1 VQGTPMHHGTTDSH
15 RHQSLPFYRQYVPM
29 LLLIAKDVPGRE
41 IRFAKLGETQA
52 DPPSQPLTCPVKNR
66 NYLHMSTSLSSL
78 SPQQLRRAADL
89 KDKIQSLENEL
100 GRILGASIKPV
111 AAVALRKNRKMSA
124 AGRAKIAAAARAR
137 WAKVKGRKSVAKPV
151 KKARRKMSAAARAK
165 IAAAAR
171 ARWKKAK
178 AQGKNSL

>member
-1 VQGTPMHHGTTDSH
+1 MS
-15 RHQSLPFYRQYVPM
+15 SLM
-29 LLLIAKDVPGRE
+29 A
-41 IRFAKLGETQA
+41 
-52 DPPSQPLTCPVKNR
+52 
-66 NYLHMSTSLSSL
+66 SLSSK
-78 SPQQLRRAADL
+78 QLRRAADL

-100 GRILGASIKPV
+100 GRILGASTKSIATV
-111 AAVALRKNRKMSA
+111 APKKKRKMSA

-137 WAKVKGRKSVAKPV
+137 WAKVKGRKSAAKPV
-151 KKARRKMSAAARAK
+151 KKARRKMSAAGRAK

>member
-1 VQGTPMHHGTTDSH
+1 MS
-15 RHQSLPFYRQYVPM
+15 SL
-29 LLLIAKDVPGRE
+29 LA
-41 IRFAKLGETQA
+41 
-52 DPPSQPLTCPVKNR
+52 
-66 NYLHMSTSLSSL
+66 SLSSK
-78 SPQQLRRAADL
+78 QLRHAADL

-100 GRILGASIKPV
+100 GRILGASTKPV
-111 AAVALRKNRKMSA
+111 AAVAPKKKRKMSA

-137 WAKVKGRKSVAKPV
+137 WAKVKGRESAAKPV

-165 IAAAAR
+165 IAAAAK

>member
-1 VQGTPMHHGTTDSH
+1 MS
-15 RHQSLPFYRQYVPM
+15 SL
-29 LLLIAKDVPGRE
+29 
-41 IRFAKLGETQA
+41 
-52 DPPSQPLTCPVKNR
+52 LT
-66 NYLHMSTSLSSL
+66 SL

-111 AAVALRKNRKMSA
+111 AAVAPKKKRKMSA
-124 AGRAKIAAAARAR
+124 SGRAKIAAAQKAR

-178 AQGKNSL
+178 AQGKNTL

>member
-1 VQGTPMHHGTTDSH
+1 
-15 RHQSLPFYRQYVPM
+15 M
-29 LLLIAKDVPGRE
+29 L
-41 IRFAKLGETQA
+41 
-52 DPPSQPLTCPVKNR
+52 N
-66 NYLHMSTSLSSL
+66 LSSK
-78 SPQQLRRAADL
+78 QLRKAADL

-100 GRILGASIKPV
+100 GRILGASIKPIAVV
-111 AAVALRKNRKMSA
+111 APKKGRKMSA

-151 KKARRKMSAAARAK
+151 KKLRRKMSAAARAK